1 MSLGSNSAK
10 GRGLTEKLAEMET
23 YRTIVCKQIENL
35 QAFLDQQG
43 AAASGK
49 YEKILGQSLEILS
62 LFCCCFLLFQ
72 RADRLQV

>member
-35 QAFLDQQG
+35 QAVLDQQG
-43 AAASGK
+43 ATSTAK
-49 YEKILGQSLEILS
+49 
-62 LFCCCFLLFQ
+62 
-72 RADRLQV
+72 